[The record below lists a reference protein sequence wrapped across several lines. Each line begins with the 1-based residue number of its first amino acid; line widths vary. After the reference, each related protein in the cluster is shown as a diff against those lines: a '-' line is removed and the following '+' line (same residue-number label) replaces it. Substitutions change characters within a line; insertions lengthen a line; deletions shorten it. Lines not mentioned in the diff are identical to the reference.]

1 LDHRVYSCVV
11 WSCYLEV
18 AVKNMIDLAPF
29 RGVTIAVFGLARSGL
44 VAAEALQKSG
54 AYVWAWDD
62 NEDRRQAAAALGIS
76 LVDLYRQD
84 LSAVKTLVLSPG
96 VPLHHPKPHPI
107 VLKARS
113 AGCEIIGDID
123 LLGQIQRNAKYIGIT
138 GTNGKSTTTALIGHI
153 LKKIGVTTE
162 VGGNLGI
169 PVLSLEP
176 LSQGGVYVLEM
187 SSYQLNLTSSII
199 FDVSILL
206 NISPDHLDRHGNMAG
221 YAAAKERIFKG
232 QGKTETAII
241 GIDDPICHKI
251 YDQLREKSVQKLIP
265 ISTQKK
271 PAGGIY
277 VEDGVIIDD
286 TEGFKQKAVI
296 LTDIETLPGHHNWQ
310 NAAAAYAA
318 IKALGIPS
326 AEIAR
331 AMDSYPGLDHRQER
345 IAYVD
350 DVLYINDSKA
360 TNVDSTARAL
370 SCYSNIYWIAGGRSK
385 DGGFEALEPFLP
397 HVRSV
402 YLIGEA
408 ADLIAAFLSR
418 KVTYHLCGNLVTA
431 VQRAHQDA
439 LADHLRNPVVLLSP
453 ACASFDQFKDF
464 EDRGNRYRAIV
475 AELPGQHRPPHNE
488 GIAA

>member
-1 LDHRVYSCVV
+1 
-11 WSCYLEV
+11 
-18 AVKNMIDLAPF
+18 MIDLAPF
-29 RGVTIAVFGLARSGL
+29 KGVTIAVFGLARSGL
-44 VAAEALQKSG
+44 VAAEALQKGG
-54 AYVWAWDD
+54 ASVWAWDD
-62 NEDRRQAAAALGIS
+62 NEDRRQAAAARGIS
-76 LVDLYRQD
+76 LIDLYRQD
-84 LSAVKTLVLSPG
+84 LGAVKTLVLSPG
-96 VPLHHPKPHPI
+96 IPLHHPKPHPV
-107 VLKARS
+107 VLRAKS

-123 LLGQIQRNAKYIGIT
+123 LLGRVQKTAKYIGIT

-153 LKKIGVTTE
+153 LKKIGRTAE

-176 LSQGGVYVLEM
+176 LNRGDTYVLEM
-187 SSYQLNLTSSII
+187 SSYQLDLTSSII

-206 NISPDHLDRHGNMAG
+206 NISPDHLDRHGDMAG
-221 YAAAKERIFKG
+221 YAAAKKKIFKG

-241 GIDDPICHKI
+241 GIDDPICSEI
-251 YDQLREKSVQKLIP
+251 YDQLRGESAQRIIP
-265 ISTQKK
+265 ISTEKK
-271 PAGGIY
+271 PIGGIY

-286 TEGFKQKAVI
+286 TEGLKQRSVI
-296 LTDIETLPGHHNWQ
+296 LTDIQTLPGHHNWQ

-318 IKALGIPS
+318 IKALGIAS
-326 AEIAR
+326 AEIAQ
-331 AMDSYPGLDHRQER
+331 AMQSYPGLDHRQER

-360 TNVDSTARAL
+360 TNVDSAARAL
-370 SCYSNIYWIAGGRSK
+370 SCYSDIYWIAGGRSK
-385 DGGFEALEPFLP
+385 DGGFEPLGPFLP
-397 HVRSV
+397 HVRSA

-408 ADLIAAFLSR
+408 ADLMAAFLTD
-418 KVTYHLCGNLVTA
+418 KVTYHLCGNLMTA

-475 AELPGQHRPPHNE
+475 STLPGQHRSPRHE

>member
-1 LDHRVYSCVV
+1 
-11 WSCYLEV
+11 
-18 AVKNMIDLAPF
+18 MIDLAPF
-29 RGVTIAVFGLARSGL
+29 KGVTIAVFGLARSGL
-44 VAAEALQKSG
+44 VAAEALQKGG
-54 AYVWAWDD
+54 ASVWAWDD
-62 NEDRRQAAAALGIS
+62 NEDRRQAAAARGIS
-76 LVDLYRQD
+76 LIDLYRQD
-84 LSAVKTLVLSPG
+84 LGAVKTLVLSPG
-96 VPLHHPKPHPI
+96 IPLHHPKPHPV
-107 VLKARS
+107 VLRAKS

-123 LLGQIQRNAKYIGIT
+123 LLGRVQKTAKYIGIT

-153 LKKIGVTTE
+153 LKKIGRTAE

-176 LSQGGVYVLEM
+176 LNRGDTYVLEM
-187 SSYQLNLTSSII
+187 SSYQLDLTSSII

-206 NISPDHLDRHGNMAG
+206 NISPDHLDRHGDMAG
-221 YAAAKERIFKG
+221 YAAAKKKIFKG

-241 GIDDPICHKI
+241 GIDDPICSEI
-251 YDQLREKSVQKLIP
+251 YDQLRAESPQRIIP
-265 ISTQKK
+265 ISTEKK
-271 PAGGIY
+271 PIGGIY
-277 VEDGVIIDD
+277 VEDGIIIDD
-286 TEGFKQKAVI
+286 TEGLKQRSVI
-296 LTDIETLPGHHNWQ
+296 LTDIQTLPGHHNWQ

-318 IKALGIPS
+318 IKALGIAS
-326 AEIAR
+326 AEIAQ
-331 AMDSYPGLDHRQER
+331 AMQSYPGLDHRQER

-360 TNVDSTARAL
+360 TNVDSAARAL
-370 SCYSNIYWIAGGRSK
+370 SCYSDIYWIAGGRSK
-385 DGGFEALEPFLP
+385 DGGFEPLGPFLP
-397 HVRSV
+397 HVRSA

-408 ADLIAAFLSR
+408 ADLIAAFLTD
-418 KVTYHLCGNLVTA
+418 KVTYHLCGNLMTA

-475 AELPGQHRPPHNE
+475 STLPGQHRSPRHE